1 MAKLFEISND
11 FAELFDRFEEFDELE
26 DPAEKEAIMQAWY
39 DTLEG
44 MEGEF
49 EIKAESVAQYIKQL
63 RAEIAAMKEE
73 EQRLAQRRRTKEH
86 NAEGLTIYL
95 KTCMEQVHRDKI
107 DTPRC
112 RISLRNNAESVQIDN
127 EAAFILMLQR
137 HDRNDLLRYKE
148 PEIRKTEV
156 KKLLQSGEVFHGARL
171 VRTRSLVIK

>member
-11 FAELFDRFEEFDELE
+11 FAELFDRFEDFNEME
-26 DPAEKEAIMQAWY
+26 DPAEKEAILQAWY

-44 MEGEF
+44 IESEF
-49 EIKAESVAQYIKQL
+49 EIKAESIGQYIKQL
-63 RAEIAAMKEE
+63 RVEIAAMKEE

-86 NAEGLTIYL
+86 NAEGLSIYL

-112 RISLRNNAESVQIDN
+112 RISLRNNAETVQIDN
-127 EAAFILMLQR
+127 ESLFVRMLQQHGR
-137 HDRNDLLRYKE
+137 DDLLRYKE

-171 VRTRSLVIK
+171 IRTRSLVIK